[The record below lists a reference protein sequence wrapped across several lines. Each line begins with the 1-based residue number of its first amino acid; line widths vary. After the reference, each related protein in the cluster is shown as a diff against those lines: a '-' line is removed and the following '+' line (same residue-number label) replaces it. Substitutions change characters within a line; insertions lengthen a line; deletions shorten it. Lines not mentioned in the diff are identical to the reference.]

1 MTTKQVYS
9 IYISAEVREKA
20 RDCGLNIS
28 KITENT
34 LCFLLQRL
42 DDSPTIPETASTSTD
57 LQKSSTEVQA

>member
-9 IYISAEVREKA
+9 IYIDAEVREKA

-34 LCFLLQRL
+34 LRFLLQRL
-42 DDSPTIPETASTSTD
+42 DDSSTSPETASTSTD
-57 LQKSSTEVQA
+57 SLQSAMEAIK